1 MDDSKFSTLTHLV
14 DTFGVQNDNLKQ
26 LKTEVEAK
34 NKEIKEIMS
43 SEKLDYFSTGD
54 YSATYKV
61 KQTTKVNEDKLL
73 YLLQTVDG
81 DNFRKLGIIQTKEYI
96 DSDALET
103 AIFNGIFD
111 AEMLRKIQ
119 ECSTVVETPTL
130 TVKKKGK

>member
-1 MDDSKFSTLTHLV
+1 MNSTIEYNLIQIIDYFGQDKEAL
-14 DTFGVQNDNLKQ
+14 DTLK
-26 LKTEVEAK
+26 KSCEEN
-34 NKEIKEIMS
+34 NKKIKEMMS
-43 SEKLDYFSTGD
+43 SEGLEHFNTSK

-119 ECSTVVETPTL
+119 ECSTIVETPTL